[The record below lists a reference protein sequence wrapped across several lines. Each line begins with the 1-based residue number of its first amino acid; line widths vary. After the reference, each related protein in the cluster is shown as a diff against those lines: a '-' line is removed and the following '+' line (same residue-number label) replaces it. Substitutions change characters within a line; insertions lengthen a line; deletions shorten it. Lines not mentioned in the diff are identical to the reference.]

1 MLPRPTL
8 SVIADVGRLRP
19 GAAGARTRRRA
30 GRHVSRARVGAGV
43 CLSYEMRC
51 GMGCFLSSFFFIPPH
66 KKTVIKCFFPLKKL
80 NELLEKPKA
89 MHCANVPNQHT
100 T

>member
-19 GAAGARTRRRA
+19 GAASARTRRRA

-43 CLSYEMRC
+43 CLSHEMRC
-51 GMGCFLSSFFFIPPH
+51 VVGCFVSSFFYFLLRHI
-66 KKTVIKCFFPLKKL
+66 KKMVMKCFFPLKKL
-80 NELLEKPKA
+80 NKLLEKT
-89 MHCANVPNQHT
+89 M
-100 T
+100 